1 MTSRLGRPTSAFSA
15 SGRALGDDPALV
27 DDADAVGED
36 VGLLEVLRGQHHG
49 DAVLA
54 RQARDL
60 FPEVGAALGIE
71 AGRGL
76 VEEEDAGRVHERKR
90 EVEAAL
96 HAAGVAAHLAV
107 RGVGQADALEQLGAA
122 ADALALGQA
131 VQRGLEAQVLATRQQ
146 RVERGLL
153 EGGADRLAHVRAV
166 ADDVVAGNARG
177 ARGGRQQR
185 GEHEHGGRLAGA
197 VRAQEAIDLA
207 RLDAEVDPVHRAD
220 AALELADE
228 TVDLDAV
235 V

>member
-1 MTSRLGRPTSAFSA
+1 MMP
-15 SGRALGDDPALV
+15 DP
-27 DDADAVGED
+27 VGEH
-36 VGLLEVLRGQHHG
+36 VGLLEVLRGQHHR

-54 RQARDL
+54 RQAADL
-60 FPEVGAALGIE
+60 VPEVGAALRIE

-76 VEEEDAGRVHERKR
+76 VEEEDAGRVHEGER

-107 RGVGQADALEQLGAA
+107 GGVGQADALEQLDAA

-131 VQRGLEAQVLATRQQ
+131 VQRGLEAQVLAAGQQ

-153 EGGADRLAHVRAV
+153 EGGADRLAHVRAL
-166 ADDVVAGNARG
+166 ADDVVAAHARG

-197 VRAQEAIDLA
+197 VRPEKSVDLA
-207 RLDAEVDPVHRAD
+207 GLDAEVDAVHRAD

-228 TVDLDAV
+228 AVDLDAV